1 MPLSVRFLYGDM
13 GERDLSVGRVGVAA
27 TLAGAAALFVV
38 AVWLL
43 ASDVSGTLVLA
54 VMAVPLLVVLA
65 PLFYLAREVGSQ
77 ADDPEEVEARLAEGL
92 GLSKEEFDR
101 RREGEGR
108 YVHPAE
114 REFED

>member
-1 MPLSVRFLYGDM
+1 MSVRALPVLMDGT
-13 GERDLSVGRVGVAA
+13 GLPVGRVGIVAA
-27 TLAGAAALFVV
+27 LCCATGLFLAG
-38 AVWLL
+38 VWLL
-43 ASDVSGTLVLA
+43 ATDGAGPLA
-54 VMAVPLLVVLA
+54 LGALAAPVLVVVL

-92 GLSKEEFDR
+92 GLSKDEFDR

-108 YVHPAE
+108 HAHPAE

>member
-1 MPLSVRFLYGDM
+1 M
-13 GERDLSVGRVGVAA
+13 GTGGRELSVGRVGIAV
-27 TLAGAAALFVV
+27 TLACAAALFVV

-43 ASDVSGTLVLA
+43 ASDASGTLVL
-54 VMAVPLLVVLA
+54 VVLAVPLLVVLT

-77 ADDPEEVEARLAEGL
+77 ADDPDEVEARLADGL

>member
-1 MPLSVRFLYGDM
+1 M
-13 GERDLSVGRVGVAA
+13 GGRETSVGRIGVAA
-27 TLAGAAALFVV
+27 ALACAAALFVV

-43 ASDVSGTLVLA
+43 ASDTGGTLVLIFLT
-54 VMAVPLLVVLA
+54 VPLLVVLA
-65 PLFYLAREVGSQ
+65 PLFYLAREVGSR
-77 ADDPEEVEARLAEGL
+77 ADDPEEVEARLADGL

>member
-1 MPLSVRFLYGDM
+1 M
-13 GERDLSVGRVGVAA
+13 GGRDLTVGRVGVAA
-27 TLAGAAALFVV
+27 TLVCATALFV
-38 AVWLL
+38 AAIGLL
-43 ASDVSGTLVLA
+43 VTGAGRTLVLVA
-54 VMAVPLLVVLA
+54 VAVPLLIVLA
-65 PLFYLAREVGSQ
+65 PLFYLAREVGSR